1 MKLYGKLNLQL
12 NNNLKLIKYYYEFK
26 SLDMFAKTQVSFKQK
41 GSYNNSKKDS
51 VAINVE
57 MTKVNILAI

>member
-1 MKLYGKLNLQL
+1 M
-12 NNNLKLIKYYYEFK
+12 NLKVWSGSQKRKFHLK
-26 SLDMFAKTQVSFKQK
+26 K